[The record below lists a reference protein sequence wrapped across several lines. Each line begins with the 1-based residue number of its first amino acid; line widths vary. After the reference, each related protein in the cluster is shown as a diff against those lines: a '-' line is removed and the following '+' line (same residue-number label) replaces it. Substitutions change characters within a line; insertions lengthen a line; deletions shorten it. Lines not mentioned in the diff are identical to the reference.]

1 MKSSWGLQK
10 VEATRFQD
18 SRLIKVVRL
27 SVLRPGRLYS
37 EEIFLELISVEVS
50 VIPRVI
56 VRMEWLCVNME
67 QWWNNTVGENQSTC
81 I

>member
-27 SVLRPGRLYS
+27 SALRTGRLYS